1 MSRRPSDRAQSAPRR
16 VGGRRAVLEAVRSG
30 RALGIAAWRGAH
42 GSTGLRDVL
51 DAAARA
57 GVPVR
62 WVDRPS
68 IEALGVPDHQG
79 VVATLA
85 LPTEMDDRGLAAFDL
100 PADALAVVLDGI
112 TDPQNLGACAR
123 AAEAAG
129 ASVLVARS
137 RRAAPVST
145 AAVRASAGALLHLP
159 LARVTNLTRTVHALQ
174 ARGFSVVGLDHRAA
188 ASIHDAPPPPR
199 PLALVVGAEGEGI
212 SRLVREAC
220 DLLVAIPMPGRT
232 GSLNAASALAVA
244 LFGYVLRPAPG
255 AG

>member
-1 MSRRPSDRAQSAPRR
+1 MSGHFPDRSAAPSRS

-30 RALGIAAWRGAH
+30 RALEISARQGTH
-42 GSTGLRDVL
+42 GSAGMRDVL

-79 VVATLA
+79 VVASLA

-100 PADALAVVLDGI
+100 PSDALVVVLDGI
-112 TDPQNLGACAR
+112 TDPQNLGACGR

-129 ASVLVARS
+129 ASALVSRS
-137 RRAAPVST
+137 RRAAPVSP

-159 LARVTNLTRTVHALQ
+159 LARVTNLTRTIRALQ
-174 ARGFSVVGLDHRAA
+174 ARGFTAVGLDHRAPT
-188 ASIHDAPPPPR
+188 SIHDASAPPR

-232 GSLNAASALAVA
+232 ASLNAASALAVG
-244 LFGYVLRPAPG
+244 LFGYVLRPGPE